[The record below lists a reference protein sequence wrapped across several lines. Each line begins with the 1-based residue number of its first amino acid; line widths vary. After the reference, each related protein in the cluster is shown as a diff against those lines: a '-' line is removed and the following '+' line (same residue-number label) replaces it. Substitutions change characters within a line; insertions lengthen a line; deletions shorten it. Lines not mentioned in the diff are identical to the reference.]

1 MLGHYDV
8 IMNLSEPQAPKPYV
22 DATSPGGFK
31 HIPALDGIRG
41 LAILMVLGDHLLWA
55 NNQTGSAIFNA
66 LASVR
71 ESLWIGVNLFF
82 ALSGFLITGI
92 LWDTLHK
99 PNFFR
104 NFYARRTLRIFPL
117 YYGVLLTLLALTP
130 VLHFI
135 WNGWQYFFLTYT
147 ANLALWGVGGLALSH
162 VNINHFWSLQVEEQ
176 FYFIWPLA
184 VYRLRNLRRLI
195 IAASITC
202 LAVLGIRTL
211 LVIFH
216 AHFSNKYLTMSPTF
230 SCVDN
235 ILYGCILALLLR
247 TQYRQR
253 TLDLAPRVFSFC
265 LACIVAMAISGHGL
279 LYFNSAAQQTLGESL
294 IGIGSTALIAMALL
308 PASKT
313 ANLFDRPA
321 LRFFGKYS
329 YGIYVYHYTI
339 STDLSTPLRKIIL
352 AHTHSK
358 AISVV
363 VAALIVGSIS
373 VLVALLSFHL
383 YESQFLKLKRFFAY
397 HTSNAHATDP
407 TMASSTTA

>member
-1 MLGHYDV
+1 MA
-8 IMNLSEPQAPKPYV
+8 ISEPPAPKPYV
-22 DATSPGGFK
+22 DATNPGGFK

-55 NNQTGSAIFNA
+55 NNQTGSVIFNT
-66 LASVR
+66 LTYVR

-130 VLHFI
+130 VLHFQ
-135 WNGWQYFFLTYT
+135 WNGWQYFLLTYT
-147 ANLALWGVGGLALSH
+147 SNIALWGVGGLGLPH

-176 FYFIWPLA
+176 FYLVWPL
-184 VYRLRNLRRLI
+184 VIYRLRNLRRLI
-195 IAASITC
+195 TVASITC
-202 LAVLGIRTL
+202 LIVLGIRTL

-216 AHFSNKYLTMSPTF
+216 THFKSQYLTMSPTF

-253 TLDLAPRVFSFC
+253 TLDLAPKVFTFS
-265 LACIVAMAISGHGL
+265 LACLVAMAISDHGL
-279 LYFNSAAQQTLGESL
+279 VYFNSAVQQTLGESL
-294 IGIGSTALIAMALL
+294 VGIGSAALIAMTLL
-308 PASKT
+308 PTSRT
-313 ANLFDRPA
+313 ARLFDRPT

-358 AISVV
+358 AISVA
-363 VAALIVGSIS
+363 VAALIIGSIS
-373 VLVALLSFHL
+373 VLVALLSFYL
-383 YESQFLKLKRFFAY
+383 YESQFLKLKRFFSYSGKTQA
-397 HTSNAHATDP
+397 SDLAKAPSATV
-407 TMASSTTA
+407 